1 MEKCKDIFCSIF
13 GIWIKVKDHRFQHF
27 SQLIVAKGVHYD
39 MMDLVMLHPNAGEAR
54 ETFPDMIFQE
64 IWEVGEMPSMKEVML
79 AGGDTV
85 DTIFIS
91 QPDFLDL
98 TGDWCRGFFNQEYDS
113 IYPAVGWFNWPPRY
127 AMSIQL
133 LTFICRVSTSHKR

>member
-1 MEKCKDIFCSIF
+1 
-13 GIWIKVKDHRFQHF
+13 
-27 SQLIVAKGVHYD
+27 
-39 MMDLVMLHPNAGEAR
+39 
-54 ETFPDMIFQE
+54 
-64 IWEVGEMPSMKEVML
+64 MPSMKEVMP